1 MNTIVVFWYLLY
13 ICQLLEPVRGIWAID
28 CSFVFKQGINHYWN
42 INVKYCKTGLD
53 ALGHQSSSSKRNST
67 ASRASCTCLCPR
79 GMLATLANMLYACW
93 SSSCW
98 HLCVQCVS
106 CLETVQA
113 CYWRNAIENF
123 DWESKSC
130 CLSLS
135 VDLCPELSAMELFV
149 ESLRKLPQKAL
160 CFGGCP
166 RWKAIFWHKAKHIN
180 CIQTTRACVCAPSC
194 VK

>member
-1 MNTIVVFWYLLY
+1 MCANEYYSCVLISLVHLSTPWSRPRDLGHWLQLCF
-13 ICQLLEPVRGIWAID
+13 QTRHQSLLEYQCKILQNWVR
-28 CSFVFKQGINHYWN
+28 CSWSSLRCGHNCNKTMAGCFKCGVGRKHMESILKNT
-42 INVKYCKTGLD
+42 K
-53 ALGHQSSSSKRNST
+53 SSSSKMNST
-67 ASRASCTCLCPR
+67 ASRASCTCLGPR
-79 GMLATLANMLYACW
+79 GMLATLANMLHACW

-106 CLETVQA
+106 CLETDQA

-149 ESLRKLPQKAL
+149 ESLRKLP
-160 CFGGCP
+160 
-166 RWKAIFWHKAKHIN
+166 
-180 CIQTTRACVCAPSC
+180 
-194 VK
+194 